1 MKSIITTFLLIS
13 TLGCRAQTEFEQDVK
28 SPEAIIAALYDVIS
42 GTPEEERNWARFQN
56 LFSADAR
63 LIPTYKN
70 KEGKTGYKMM
80 TPEEYQAMFTVNIKK
95 GFFEKEISR
104 TSEEFGNIV
113 HVFSSYETRE
123 LKDGPVTMRGINSI
137 QLLKTEDRYYIMNI
151 FWSAETK
158 EMQLPKKYVK

>member
-1 MKSIITTFLLIS
+1 MKFIATILLLAGS
-13 TLGCRAQTEFEQDVK
+13 LSCMAQSEFADDVK
-28 SPEAIIAALYDVIS
+28 SQDAIISALYEVIS
-42 GTPEEERNWARFQN
+42 GAPEETRNWARFQN

-70 KEGKTGYKMM
+70 KEGKIGYRMM

-95 GFFEKEISR
+95 GFFETEISR
-104 TSEEFGNIV
+104 TAEEFGNIV
-113 HVFSSYETRE
+113 HIFSTYQTRE

-137 QLLKTEDRYYIMNI
+137 QLLKTEERYYVMNI

-158 EMQLPKKYVK
+158 EMPLPKKYVK

>member
-1 MKSIITTFLLIS
+1 MKLIVTALLLVAS
-13 TLGCRAQTEFEQDVK
+13 LDCVAQSEFAEDVK
-28 SPEAIIAALYDVIS
+28 SHEAIIEALYEVIS
-42 GTPEEERNWARFQN
+42 GGPEEPRNWARFQN

-63 LIPTYKN
+63 LIPTFKN
-70 KEGKTGYKMM
+70 KEGKTGYRMM
-80 TPEEYQAMFTVNIKK
+80 TPEEYQTMFTVNIKK
-95 GFFEKEISR
+95 GFFEKEISQ

-113 HVFSSYETRE
+113 HVFSTYETRE
-123 LKDGPVTMRGINSI
+123 RKDGPVTMRGINSI